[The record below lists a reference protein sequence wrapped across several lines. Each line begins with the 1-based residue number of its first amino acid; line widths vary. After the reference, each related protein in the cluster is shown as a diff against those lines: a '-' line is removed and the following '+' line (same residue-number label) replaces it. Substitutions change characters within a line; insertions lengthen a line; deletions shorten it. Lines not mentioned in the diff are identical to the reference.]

1 MQFLIFFML
10 LIIQLTT
17 YMGSLYFV
25 NILYETNLIGNIRK
39 YRTTNNKTSI
49 NIPIRL
55 SSRKN

>member
-1 MQFLIFFML
+1 ML